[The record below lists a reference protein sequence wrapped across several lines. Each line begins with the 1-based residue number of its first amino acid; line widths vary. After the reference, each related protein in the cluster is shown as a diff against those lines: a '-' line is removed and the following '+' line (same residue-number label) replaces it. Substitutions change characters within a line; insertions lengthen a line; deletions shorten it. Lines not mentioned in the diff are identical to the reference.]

1 MTLRLLLSTAALPL
15 VAAFLVVVF
24 CGNGI
29 AEAEAEAGCRV
40 ELPDYVSDSCSAAD
54 AVFEAFSVCCEFLRR
69 ARQPCLRSHLHAA
82 VSVGADEDLLRE
94 CYGA

>member
-1 MTLRLLLSTAALPL
+1 MKLRLLLSAAALPL
-15 VAAFLVVVF
+15 VASFLVVV
-24 CGNGI
+24 CGIGI
-29 AEAEAEAGCRV
+29 AEAEAGCRV

-54 AVFEAFSVCCEFLRR
+54 AVFEAFGVCCEFLRR
-69 ARQPCLRSHLHAA
+69 ARPPCLRSHLHAA